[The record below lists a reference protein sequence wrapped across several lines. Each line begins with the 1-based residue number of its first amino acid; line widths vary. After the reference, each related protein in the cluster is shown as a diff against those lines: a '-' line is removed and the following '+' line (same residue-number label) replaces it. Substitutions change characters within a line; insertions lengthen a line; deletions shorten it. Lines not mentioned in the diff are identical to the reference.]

1 MKYALLFA
9 LEREAA
15 PFLRRHRAAIVEHG
29 WPDPPPCEAKCLR
42 RHARS
47 VTVLITGVGF
57 DRARSA
63 IEWLLVDQ
71 EPNLVVAAGFAGAL
85 DPQLNVGDVVVAS
98 EVVETDGERW
108 RTVLPAE
115 LGDRECG
122 RVLTARQM
130 IGAPASKRRLH
141 RDTRAIAVDME
152 SAAIAEACQA
162 GRIPCAVIRAISDA
176 ADTTL
181 SPEMVRLLS
190 GAKVSPVRAFAA
202 VIRRPHI
209 VGEFWRLARATRL
222 AAENLAD
229 ALDALMA

>member
-1 MKYALLFA
+1 VNYALLFA

-15 PFLRRHRAAIVEHG
+15 AFLRRHRAAIVNHG
-29 WPDPPPCEAKCLR
+29 WPDPPPCAVRRLR
-42 RHARS
+42 LRARTL
-47 VTVLITGVGF
+47 TVLITGVGF

-71 EPNLVVAAGFAGAL
+71 GPDLVVAAGFAGAL
-85 DPQLNVGDVVVAS
+85 DPGLAVGDVIVGS
-98 EVVETDGERW
+98 EVVETDGEHW

-130 IGAPASKRRLH
+130 ITSPATKRRLH
-141 RDTRAIAVDME
+141 RDTRAVAVDME

-181 SPEMVRLLS
+181 SPQLLS
-190 GAKVSPVRAFAA
+190 LLCDDRISPRRVLTAL
-202 VIRRPHI
+202 IRRPLI
-209 VGEFWRLARATRL
+209 AAEFWRLARATRL

-229 ALDALMA
+229 ALDEMMA